1 PAGSL
6 GPAGAAGTAG
16 LHALTA
22 PACEIRCE
30 LTCAQGEKVVSVT
43 CPGGKIHIGN
53 DAESATATCVGGS
66 GPALALCMS
75 Q

>member
-1 PAGSL
+1 
-6 GPAGAAGTAG
+6 
-16 LHALTA
+16 
-22 PACEIRCE
+22 
-30 LTCAQGEKVVSVT
+30 VT

-66 GPALALCMS
+66 GPALALCMG